1 MKGVMIRMKT
11 ADSAML
17 YNTHPVVSE
26 LNRVKGF
33 DPLRF
38 MKATPEGPKLELKY
52 KKIWFRLKYPQGRFK
67 YSALKITDQL
77 AIIEARVYFDKNDPE
92 AKAAFTA
99 RSDKA
104 TAPGGMYI
112 EATQYAAIDQALTD
126 AGFGIQFAQD
136 DSDIISAKE
145 KQTKASKKEET
156 PAAVKSPEINV
167 DDLKDAVTV
176 RISEVEPNRKQPRK
190 NFDDEKLEELA
201 ESIKTFG
208 LLQPILVQK
217 RDGYYEIIAGERRWR
232 AALKAGLKEVPVI
245 IRDYTEKE
253 ILELSLIENI
263 QRENLNPIEE
273 AQAYKRL
280 MDEFGLGQAEVAQR
294 VSKSRPAVANSL
306 RLLKLEEN
314 VQKMLID
321 GQISMGHAR
330 ALLPLEIPEE
340 QLAVAQK
347 IAEKELS
354 VRETEKLV
362 KELLKTGT
370 GKKEIKP
377 VEQKEDPSIEII
389 YRQIE
394 ERLQQTLHT
403 KVSIQRKRN
412 GHGKLLIDFYNS
424 DDLEKIIDRLTD
436 R

>member
-1 MKGVMIRMKT
+1 MARRHGGLGRGLDALIPMREEVEKAMNMTETESVEILFADDDETDLPEVEKKETAVIRMEGE
-11 ADSAML
+11 
-17 YNTHPVVSE
+17 NE
-26 LNRVKGF
+26 
-33 DPLRF
+33 
-38 MKATPEGPKLELKY
+38 PEG
-52 KKIWFRLKYPQGRFK
+52 
-67 YSALKITDQL
+67 
-77 AIIEARVYFDKNDPE
+77 
-92 AKAAFTA
+92 
-99 RSDKA
+99 
-104 TAPGGMYI
+104 
-112 EATQYAAIDQALTD
+112 
-126 AGFGIQFAQD
+126 
-136 DSDIISAKE
+136 
-145 KQTKASKKEET
+145 KEET
-156 PAAVKSPEINV
+156 VPAAQTVSQQEKDDVSRETTGDSEEAAPVKKTESKTSG
-167 DDLKDAVTV
+167 DLRDAVTV
-176 RISEVEPNRKQPRK
+176 RISEVEPNRKQPRQ
-190 NFDDEKLEELA
+190 NFDEEKLEELA

-245 IRDYTEKE
+245 IRDYTDKE

-280 MDEFGLGQAEVAQR
+280 MDEFGLGQNEVAQR

-347 IAEKELS
+347 IAQKELS

-362 KELLKTGT
+362 KERLKTGSDT
-370 GKKEIKP
+370 KELKP
-377 VEQKEDPSIEII
+377 EEQKEDPSIEII
-389 YRQIE
+389 YKQIE

-403 KVSIQRKRN
+403 KVAIQRKRN

-436 R
+436 H

>member
-1 MKGVMIRMKT
+1 MARKHGGLGRGLDALIPMREEVEKAMSSAESEGVEILF
-11 ADSAML
+11 ADDEEDLSA
-17 YNTHPVVSE
+17 
-26 LNRVKGF
+26 
-33 DPLRF
+33 
-38 MKATPEGPKLELKY
+38 EG
-52 KKIWFRLKYPQGRFK
+52 KKISVPQTESVSRETF
-67 YSALKITDQL
+67 SI
-77 AIIEARVYFDKNDPE
+77 
-92 AKAAFTA
+92 
-99 RSDKA
+99 
-104 TAPGGMYI
+104 
-112 EATQYAAIDQALTD
+112 
-126 AGFGIQFAQD
+126 
-136 DSDIISAKE
+136 KE
-145 KQTKASKKEET
+145 DVKQEVVKENKEET
-156 PAAVKSPEINV
+156 PVAVKSPEVNA
-167 DDLKDAVTV
+167 DDLKETVTV

-190 NFDDEKLEELA
+190 TFDDEKLEELA

-217 RDGYYEIIAGERRWR
+217 RDGYYEIIAG
-232 AALKAGLKEVPVI
+232 AGLKEVPVI

-321 GQISMGHAR
+321 GKISMGHAR

-340 QLAVAQK
+340 QLAAAQK
-347 IAEKELS
+347 VVEKELS

-362 KELLKTGT
+362 KDLLKTGA

-377 VEQKEDPSIEII
+377 EEPKEDPSIEII
-389 YRQIE
+389 YKQIE

>member
-1 MKGVMIRMKT
+1 MARKHGGLGRGLDALIPMREEVEKAMSSAESEGVEILF
-11 ADSAML
+11 ADDEDDLPA
-17 YNTHPVVSE
+17 VEKKVSVPQTE
-26 LNRVKGF
+26 SVSRETISFKEDVKQ
-33 DPLRF
+33 
-38 MKATPEGPKLELKY
+38 EV
-52 KKIWFRLKYPQGRFK
+52 I
-67 YSALKITDQL
+67 
-77 AIIEARVYFDKNDPE
+77 
-92 AKAAFTA
+92 
-99 RSDKA
+99 
-104 TAPGGMYI
+104 
-112 EATQYAAIDQALTD
+112 
-126 AGFGIQFAQD
+126 
-136 DSDIISAKE
+136 KE
-145 KQTKASKKEET
+145 NKEET
-156 PAAVKSPEINV
+156 PVAVKSPETNV
-167 DDLKDAVTV
+167 DDLKEAVTV

-190 NFDDEKLEELA
+190 TFDDEKLEEISEVEPNRKQPRKTFDDEKLEELA

-321 GQISMGHAR
+321 GKISMGHAR

-340 QLAVAQK
+340 QLAAAQK
-347 IAEKELS
+347 VVEKELS

-362 KELLKTGT
+362 KDLLKTGT

-377 VEQKEDPSIEII
+377 EEPKEDPSIEII